1 MRIRIKTIDDIDS
14 STYSSEE
21 FDYKLRLTP
30 KLDKSNEI
38 EFDQNLLSEIVLW
51 KTNRYVSAED
61 LPLDLLNS
69 SKIKEKQLDES
80 FTRELLSHLL
90 SKTVKGIR
98 LPMASTILRFRN
110 PFVYQIIDQRAYRFA
125 NLGETLKLP
134 TKIEDQIDL
143 YINYLKRIREIAESR
158 NIAFENMDRLLY
170 ILDKEENKKVKLNGY
185 D

>member
-1 MRIRIKTIDDIDS
+1 MRPRIKTIDDIDS
-14 STYSSEE
+14 SSYSSEE
-21 FDYKLRLTP
+21 FNYQP
-30 KLDKSNEI
+30 KLTLILDESNES
-38 EFDQNLLSEIVLW
+38 EFNQNLLNEIVLW

-61 LPLDLLNS
+61 LPLELLNS
-69 SKIKEKQLDES
+69 TKIKEKQLDEN
-80 FTRELLSHLL
+80 FTRELLSQLL

-125 NLGETLKLP
+125 NLGESLKLP
-134 TKIEDQIDL
+134 AKIEDQIDL
-143 YINYLKRIREIAESR
+143 YINYLKRIREIAESK

>member
-1 MRIRIKTIDDIDS
+1 MSKKIITIFDIS
-14 STYSSEE
+14 SPFYSPEE
-21 FDYKLRLTP
+21 FDYQLRLTP
-30 KLDKSNEI
+30 KLDESNES
-38 EFDQNLLSEIVLW
+38 EFNQNLLNEIVLW

-69 SKIKEKQLDES
+69 QKIKEKQLDEG
-80 FTRELLSHLL
+80 FTRELLSQLL

-110 PFVYQIIDQRAYRFA
+110 PFVYQILDQRAYRFA
-125 NLGETLKLP
+125 NLGEPLKLP
-134 TKIEDQIDL
+134 AKIEDQIDL
-143 YINYLKRIREIAESR
+143 YINYLKRIREIAESK

-170 ILDKEENKKVKLNGY
+170 ILDKEKNKKVKLNGY

>member
-1 MRIRIKTIDDIDS
+1 MSEKIITIFDINS
-14 STYSSEE
+14 PVYSPEE
-21 FDYKLRLTP
+21 FNYQLRLTP
-30 KLDKSNEI
+30 KLDESI
-38 EFDQNLLSEIVLW
+38 ESEFNQNLLNEIVLW
-51 KTNRYVSAED
+51 KTNRYVFAED

-69 SKIKEKQLDES
+69 PKIKEKQLDEN
-80 FTRELLSHLL
+80 FTRDLLSQLL
-90 SKTVKGIR
+90 SNTVKGIR

-134 TKIEDQIDL
+134 VKVEDQIDL
-143 YINYLKRIREIAESR
+143 YKNYLKKIREIAEST

-170 ILDKEENKKVKLNGY
+170 LLDKKKNKNLKLNGY